1 MRQLQPARP
10 RLPPRNDDAM
20 DTYAGIR
27 KATNDKEK
35 EEYRK
40 TGKCFECGKQ
50 GHLTRVCPTKK
61 NRQMSYNRTTEL
73 EACDSDNDLP
83 DFRLNPETLATR
95 AMRLSDEDKDAFVCK
110 LRDLGAETGF
120 VDA

>member
-1 MRQLQPARP
+1 
-10 RLPPRNDDAM
+10 M
-20 DTYAGIR
+20 DTSAAMR

-50 GHLTRVCPTKK
+50 GHLARVCPTKK
-61 NRQMSYNRTTEL
+61 NRQMSYNRII
-73 EACDSDNDLP
+73 EAENDETDYDLP
-83 DFRLNPETLATR
+83 DVRFDPEMLATR
-95 AMRLSDEDKDAFVCK
+95 AMRLSDEDKDAFVRK
-110 LRDLGAETGF
+110 LRDLGADTGF

>member
-1 MRQLQPARP
+1 
-10 RLPPRNDDAM
+10 M
-20 DTYAGIR
+20 DTSAAIR
-27 KATNDKEK
+27 KATNDKE

-50 GHLTRVCPTKK
+50 GHLARVCPTKK
-61 NRQMSYNRTTEL
+61 NRQTSYNRTVDTEDPDID
-73 EACDSDNDLP
+73 CDLP
-83 DFRLNPETLATR
+83 DVRFDPEMLATR
-95 AMRLSDEDKDAFVCK
+95 AMRLSDEDKDAFVRK